1 MAVEQGENDAIDF
14 PLTRIIIPREING
27 EEGMALAINRRELER
42 FGKFLVVGT
51 FGAGVDFGFY
61 NLLLNPAERWLTG
74 KGAFV
79 QALLSLGATSG
90 QVGNLAPALAGSISF
105 VLAIISNFIW
115 NRYWT
120 YPDSRSKP
128 LLKQFAQFFLVNLTG
143 IVIRVPIITLTHR
156 PFARLVTEL
165 LPALSANAERLGK
178 NLALALA
185 VGIVLFWNFFVNRY
199 WTYNDVE

>member
-1 MAVEQGENDAIDF
+1 MKEKIMSF
-14 PLTRIIIPREING
+14 LT
-27 EEGMALAINRRELER
+27 NRREMER

-51 FGAGVDFGFY
+51 FGALVDFGFY
-61 NLLLNPAERWLTG
+61 NLLLSPAEALLAGDVRF
-74 KGAFV
+74 A
-79 QALLSLGATSG
+79 QALMALGLLPG
-90 QVGNLAPALAGSISF
+90 QVTALAPALAGSISF

-128 LLKQFAQFFLVNLTG
+128 IVKQFVQFFLVNLTG
-143 IVIRVPIITLTHR
+143 IVIRVPIITFTHQ
-156 PFARLVTEL
+156 PFARLVT
-165 LPALSANAERLGK
+165 ALYPSIGAGAERLGK

-199 WTYNDVE
+199 WTYNDVK

>member
-1 MAVEQGENDAIDF
+1 MKQTIKLWAQ
-14 PLTRIIIPREING
+14 T
-27 EEGMALAINRRELER
+27 NRRELER

-51 FGAGVDFGFY
+51 FGAMVDFGFY
-61 NLLLNPAERWLTG
+61 NLLLGPAEALLT
-74 KGAFV
+74 AEPRFA
-79 QALLSLGATSG
+79 QALFAFGVTAA
-90 QVGNLAPALAGSISF
+90 QVTALAPALAGSLSF

-128 LLKQFAQFFLVNLTG
+128 LLRQFVQFFLVNLTG

-156 PFARLVTEL
+156 PFTRLVVML
-165 LPALSANAERLGK
+165 WPALQTGAERLGK

-185 VGIVLFWNFFVNRY
+185 VGIVLFWNFFANRY

>member
-1 MAVEQGENDAIDF
+1 MRKKIVTWMQ
-14 PLTRIIIPREING
+14 T
-27 EEGMALAINRRELER
+27 NRRELER

-61 NLLLNPAERWLTG
+61 NLLLGPAESLLAGEPRF
-74 KGAFV
+74 A
-79 QALLSLGATSG
+79 QALVALGVAAT
-90 QVGNLAPALAGSISF
+90 QITALAPALAGSLSF

-128 LLKQFAQFFLVNLTG
+128 LVRQFAQFFLVNLTG

-156 PFARLVTEL
+156 PLTRLALSVY
-165 LPALSANAERLGK
+165 PALGAGAERLGK

-185 VGIVLFWNFFVNRY
+185 VGIVLFWNFFANRY
-199 WTYNDVE
+199 WTYNDVS

>member
-1 MAVEQGENDAIDF
+1 MH
-14 PLTRIIIPREING
+14 LK
-27 EEGMALAINRRELER
+27 MNRRELER

-51 FGAGVDFGFY
+51 FGAMVDFGFY
-61 NLLLNPAERWLTG
+61 NLLLNPAEQWLAG
-74 KGAFV
+74 NGQFV

-90 QVGNLAPALAGSISF
+90 QVTNLAPALAGSISF

-128 LLKQFAQFFLVNLTG
+128 LLKQFVQFFLVNLTG

-156 PFARLVTEL
+156 PFAQLVTTL
-165 LPALSANAERLGK
+165 LPALRANAERLGK